1 MPCDVLT
8 KVSTKPTADLMQ
20 ARRIRHQARRT
31 KLRSSQPPQRGR
43 HFLEGS
49 RTMNWDTVK
58 GDWKQ
63 FRGKIKEQWG
73 KLTDDDLDRIEGKR
87 DQLLGAVQKRY
98 GIARDEAEKQLNK
111 FETSVD

>member
-1 MPCDVLT
+1 
-8 KVSTKPTADLMQ
+8 
-20 ARRIRHQARRT
+20 
-31 KLRSSQPPQRGR
+31 
-43 HFLEGS
+43 
-49 RTMNWDTVK
+49 MNWDTVK

-98 GIARDEAEKQLNK
+98 GLAKGEAERQIGK
-111 FETSVD
+111 FESTMGD